1 MKKFLLACACL
12 LTLTACSMPNQNKQ
26 ENKPKQNQSQAQS
39 KTKEE
44 KTKTKTFSRS
54 VSDDSVIK
62 VKVYYQKDKITAF
75 SFITEKEIPDEE
87 KGKSR
92 KELADIYQK
101 DMESSPNFEA
111 VHKTK
116 GIESEVRISADKKTV
131 HQSVTLDL
139 NKIDIDEAA
148 AAFGVTN
155 QEDTVF
161 ERLKDKP
168 EDFFEAIKEQGLTEE

>member
-1 MKKFLLACACL
+1 VKKILLASICL
-12 LTLTACSMPNQNKQ
+12 LTLTACSTTSQNKQ
-26 ENKPKQNQSQAQS
+26 ENTPKQSQSQS

-116 GIESEVRISADKKTV
+116 GIESEVRISADKKIV

-155 QEDTVF
+155 QEDTIF

>member
-1 MKKFLLACACL
+1 MKKILLASICL
-12 LTLTACSMPNQNKQ
+12 LTLTACSTTSQNKQ
-26 ENKPKQNQSQAQS
+26 ENTPKQSQSQS

-116 GIESEVRISADKKTV
+116 GIESEVRISADKKIV

-139 NKIDIDEAA
+139 NTIDIDEAA

-168 EDFFEAIKEQGLTEE
+168 EDFFEAIKEQGLKEE

>member
-1 MKKFLLACACL
+1 MKKILLACACL
-12 LTLTACSMPNQNKQ
+12 LTLTACSMPNQHKQ
-26 ENKPKQNQSQAQS
+26 ENKPKQNQSQS

-92 KELADIYQK
+92 K
-101 DMESSPNFEA
+101 
-111 VHKTK
+111 TK
-116 GIESEVRISADKKTV
+116 GIESEVRISADKKIV

-155 QEDTVF
+155 QEDTIF

>member
-1 MKKFLLACACL
+1 MKKILLASACL
-12 LTLTACSMPNQNKQ
+12 LTLTACSMPNQHKQ
-26 ENKPKQNQSQAQS
+26 ENKPKQNQNQS

-75 SFITEKEIPDEE
+75 SFITEK
-87 KGKSR
+87 GKSR

-116 GIESEVRISADKKTV
+116 GIESEVRISADKKIV

-155 QEDTVF
+155 QEDTIF

>member
-1 MKKFLLACACL
+1 VKKILLASACL

-26 ENKPKQNQSQAQS
+26 ENKPNQSQSQS

-44 KTKTKTFSRS
+44 KVKTKTFSRS

-116 GIESEVRISADKKTV
+116 GIESEVRISADKKIV

-139 NKIDIDEAA
+139 NTIDIDEAA

-168 EDFFEAIKEQGLTEE
+168 EDFFEAIKEQGLKEE

>member
-1 MKKFLLACACL
+1 MKKILLASACL
-12 LTLTACSMPNQNKQ
+12 LTLTACSMPNQHKQ
-26 ENKPKQNQSQAQS
+26 ENKPKQNQSQS
-39 KTKEE
+39 KAKEE
-44 KTKTKTFSRS
+44 EKVKTKTFSRS

-168 EDFFEAIKEQGLTEE
+168 EDFFEAIKEQGLKEE

>member
-1 MKKFLLACACL
+1 MKKILLTSICL
-12 LTLTACSMPNQNKQ
+12 LTLTACSTTSQNKQ
-26 ENKPKQNQSQAQS
+26 ENTPKQSQSQS

-116 GIESEVRISADKKTV
+116 GIESEVRISADKKIV

-155 QEDTVF
+155 QEDTIF

>member
-1 MKKFLLACACL
+1 MKKILLASACL
-12 LTLTACSMPNQNKQ
+12 LTLTACSMPNQNQQ
-26 ENKPKQNQSQAQS
+26 ENKPKQNQSQS

-116 GIESEVRISADKKTV
+116 GIESEVRISADKKIV

-139 NKIDIDEAA
+139 NTIDIDEAA

-168 EDFFEAIKEQGLTEE
+168 EDFFEAIKEQGLKEE

>member
-1 MKKFLLACACL
+1 
-12 LTLTACSMPNQNKQ
+12 
-26 ENKPKQNQSQAQS
+26 
-39 KTKEE
+39 
-44 KTKTKTFSRS
+44 
-54 VSDDSVIK
+54 
-62 VKVYYQKDKITAF
+62 
-75 SFITEKEIPDEE
+75 
-87 KGKSR
+87 
-92 KELADIYQK
+92 
-101 DMESSPNFEA
+101 MESSPNFEA

>member
-12 LTLTACSMPNQNKQ
+12 LTLTACSMPNQHKQ
-26 ENKPKQNQSQAQS
+26 ENKPKQNQSQS
-39 KTKEE
+39 KAKEE
-44 KTKTKTFSRS
+44 KVKTKTFSRS

>member
-1 MKKFLLACACL
+1 VKKILLASACL
-12 LTLTACSMPNQNKQ
+12 LTLTACSMPNQNQQ
-26 ENKPKQNQSQAQS
+26 ENKPKQNQSQS
-39 KTKEE
+39 KAKEE
-44 KTKTKTFSRS
+44 EKVKTKTFSRS

-155 QEDTVF
+155 QEDTIF

>member
-1 MKKFLLACACL
+1 MKKILLASACL
-12 LTLTACSMPNQNKQ
+12 LTLTACSMPNQNQQ
-26 ENKPKQNQSQAQS
+26 ENKPKQNQSQS
-39 KTKEE
+39 KAKEE
-44 KTKTKTFSRS
+44 EKVKTKTFSRS

-155 QEDTVF
+155 QEDTIF

>member
-1 MKKFLLACACL
+1 
-12 LTLTACSMPNQNKQ
+12 MPNQNQQ
-26 ENKPKQNQSQAQS
+26 ENMPKQNQSQS
-39 KTKEE
+39 KAKKEE
-44 KTKTKTFSRS
+44 KVKTKTFSRS

>member
-1 MKKFLLACACL
+1 MKKILLASACL
-12 LTLTACSMPNQNKQ
+12 LTLTACSMPNQNQQ
-26 ENKPKQNQSQAQS
+26 ENKPKQNQSQS
-39 KTKEE
+39 KAKEE
-44 KTKTKTFSRS
+44 EKVKTKTFSRS

-62 VKVYYQKDKITAF
+62 VKVYYQITAF

>member
-1 MKKFLLACACL
+1 
-12 LTLTACSMPNQNKQ
+12 MPNQNQQ
-26 ENKPKQNQSQAQS
+26 ENKPKQNQSQS
-39 KTKEE
+39 KAKEE
-44 KTKTKTFSRS
+44 EKVKTKTFSRS

>member
-1 MKKFLLACACL
+1 MKKILLASACL
-12 LTLTACSMPNQNKQ
+12 LTLTACSMPNQNQQ
-26 ENKPKQNQSQAQS
+26 ENMPKQNQSQS
-39 KTKEE
+39 KAKKEE
-44 KTKTKTFSRS
+44 KVKTKTFSRS

>member
-1 MKKFLLACACL
+1 MRK
-12 LTLTACSMPNQNKQ
+12 
-26 ENKPKQNQSQAQS
+26 
-39 KTKEE
+39 
-44 KTKTKTFSRS
+44 
-54 VSDDSVIK
+54 K
-62 VKVYYQKDKITAF
+62 VKVAKRWLI
-75 SFITEKEIPDEE
+75 FIKKTWKAVPI
-87 KGKSR
+87 
-92 KELADIYQK
+92 
-101 DMESSPNFEA
+101 FEA

-116 GIESEVRISADKKTV
+116 GIESEVRISADKKIV

>member
-1 MKKFLLACACL
+1 MKNILLASICL
-12 LTLTACSMPNQNKQ
+12 LTLTACSTTSQNKQ
-26 ENKPKQNQSQAQS
+26 ENTPKQSQSQS

-116 GIESEVRISADKKTV
+116 GIESEVRISADKKIV

-155 QEDTVF
+155 QEDTIF

>member
-1 MKKFLLACACL
+1 MKKILLTSACL
-12 LTLTACSMPNQNKQ
+12 LTLTACSTPSQNQL
-26 ENKPKQNQSQAQS
+26 ENKLKQTQSQQKA
-39 KTKEE
+39 KEE
-44 KTKTKTFSRS
+44 KVKTKTFSRS

>member
-1 MKKFLLACACL
+1 VKKILLASACL
-12 LTLTACSMPNQNKQ
+12 LTLTACSMPNQHKQ
-26 ENKPKQNQSQAQS
+26 ENKPKQNQSQS
-39 KTKEE
+39 KAKEE
-44 KTKTKTFSRS
+44 EKVKTKTFSRS

>member
-1 MKKFLLACACL
+1 MKKILLASACL
-12 LTLTACSMPNQNKQ
+12 LTLTACSTPSQNQL
-26 ENKPKQNQSQAQS
+26 ENKLKQTQSQQKA
-39 KTKEE
+39 KEE
-44 KTKTKTFSRS
+44 KVKTKTFSRS

-131 HQSVTLDL
+131 EQSVTFDL
-139 NKIDIDEAA
+139 AKMDVDEVAA
-148 AAFGVTN
+148 ALGVTD
-155 QEDTVF
+155 QKGTFF
-161 ERLKDKP
+161 EKLKDKP
-168 EDFFEAIKEQGLTEE
+168 EDFFEAIEEQGLTEEE

>member
-1 MKKFLLACACL
+1 MKKILLASACL
-12 LTLTACSMPNQNKQ
+12 LTLTACSMPNQNQQ
-26 ENKPKQNQSQAQS
+26 ENKPKQNQSQS
-39 KTKEE
+39 KAKEE
-44 KTKTKTFSRS
+44 EKVKTKTFSRS

>member
-1 MKKFLLACACL
+1 MKKILLASACL

-26 ENKPKQNQSQAQS
+26 ENKPKQNQSQS
-39 KTKEE
+39 KAKEE
-44 KTKTKTFSRS
+44 EKVKTKTFSRS

-116 GIESEVRISADKKTV
+116 GIESEVRISADKKIV

-139 NKIDIDEAA
+139 NTIDIDEAA

-168 EDFFEAIKEQGLTEE
+168 EDFFEAIKEQGLKEE

>member
-1 MKKFLLACACL
+1 MKKILLACACL

-26 ENKPKQNQSQAQS
+26 ENTPKQSQSQS
-39 KTKEE
+39 KAKKEE
-44 KTKTKTFSRS
+44 KVKTKTFSRS

-155 QEDTVF
+155 QEDTIF

>member
-1 MKKFLLACACL
+1 MKKILLASACL
-12 LTLTACSMPNQNKQ
+12 LTLTACSMPNHNKQ
-26 ENKPKQNQSQAQS
+26 ENKPKQNQSQS
-39 KTKEE
+39 KAKEE
-44 KTKTKTFSRS
+44 EKVKTKTFSRS

>member
-1 MKKFLLACACL
+1 MKKILLASACL
-12 LTLTACSMPNQNKQ
+12 LTLTACSMPNQNQQ
-26 ENKPKQNQSQAQS
+26 ENMPKQNQSQS
-39 KTKEE
+39 KAKKEE
-44 KTKTKTFSRS
+44 KVKTKTFSRS

-155 QEDTVF
+155 QEDTIF

>member
-1 MKKFLLACACL
+1 MKKILLACACL
-12 LTLTACSMPNQNKQ
+12 LTLTACSMPNQHKQ
-26 ENKPKQNQSQAQS
+26 ENKPKQNQSQS

-116 GIESEVRISADKKTV
+116 GIESEVRISADKK
-131 HQSVTLDL
+131 QFINLS
-139 NKIDIDEAA
+139 
-148 AAFGVTN
+148 
-155 QEDTVF
+155 
-161 ERLKDKP
+161 P
-168 EDFFEAIKEQGLTEE
+168 

>member
-1 MKKFLLACACL
+1 MKKILLASACL

-26 ENKPKQNQSQAQS
+26 ENKPNQSQSQS

-44 KTKTKTFSRS
+44 KVKTKTFSRS

-116 GIESEVRISADKKTV
+116 GIESEVRISADKKIV

-139 NKIDIDEAA
+139 NTIDIDEAA

-168 EDFFEAIKEQGLTEE
+168 EDFFEAIKEQGLKEE

>member
-1 MKKFLLACACL
+1 MKKILLASACL
-12 LTLTACSMPNQNKQ
+12 LTLTACSMPNQHKQ
-26 ENKPKQNQSQAQS
+26 ENKPKQNQSQS
-39 KTKEE
+39 KAKEE
-44 KTKTKTFSRS
+44 EKVKTKTFSRS

-75 SFITEKEIPDEE
+75 SFITEKEIPDKE